1 MYIEYENLTIT
12 VSNQAGRAYHHA
24 EKFSF
29 YEALGVTVLTI
40 YFVLGF
46 PSNILLVVH
55 FIIEKTKYY
64 HKRNSKRRSK
74 RRSTFSA
81 EERIMLNKTKS
92 NKNKPIVG
100 GKFRGSEVIEFERT
114 LNINLNKA
122 INRILSGL

>member
-64 HKRNSKRRSK
+64 PKRNSKRRSK
-74 RRSTFSA
+74 RRSSFSA
-81 EERIMLNKTKS
+81 EERIILSKTKS
-92 NKNKPIVG
+92 DKNESIVG
-100 GKFRGSEVIEFERT
+100 RKFRGSEIIEFERK

-122 INRILSGL
+122 INEI